1 MVVAVIMLLMSV
13 ASALSMVGPL
23 RYNFYNSSCPKA
35 EQVVRKTIEEIVF
48 KDPTMGAA
56 FLNMFFYDCFLQGC
70 DASVLLDPLDD
81 DVYEKRWKWAY
92 LRAYDAVEAVCHG
105 VVSCT
110 DIVALAARDDRFAM
124 RGLDIKDM
132 VVLSGAHSF
141 GISHCVDIQYRLYP
155 STLYPAG
162 DSTMNTTYAARV
174 REVCP
179 SNLSSWVLG
188 PTVNNNRV
196 TDPNMLSNQYYSNV
210 LTGQVLFKS
219 DQMLMSHNATAAKV
233 SFYAA
238 NLLAWKVRF
247 TAALVKMGNIRVL
260 TGTQGGGM
268 AIVLTLLMFFVAPGL
283 SGTMAT
289 TGPLRYQFYNSSCP
303 KAEEVVR
310 KTTQQI
316 ISEDPSKGAAFVY
329 LFYEDCFIVL
339 VIHQSSCYHLLVL
352 SNLTLFRACVV

>member
-1 MVVAVIMLLMSV
+1 MVMAAPATSMVVAVIMLLMSV

-92 LRAYDAVEAVCHG
+92 LRAYDAVEEIKTTVEAVCHG

-174 REVCP
+174 RE
-179 SNLSSWVLG
+179 
-188 PTVNNNRV
+188 
-196 TDPNMLSNQYYSNV
+196 
-210 LTGQVLFKS
+210 
-219 DQMLMSHNATAAKV
+219 
-233 SFYAA
+233 
-238 NLLAWKVRF
+238 VRF

-339 VIHQSSCYHLLVL
+339 VIHQSSCTTY
-352 SNLTLFRACVV
+352 